1 MTAKRRHVLAA
12 AGLLMACAMPPAL
25 AQEWP
30 SRSVRFVVAW
40 PPGGGGDFVG
50 RVLAQKYSELLGQ
63 PFVIDN
69 KPGASGTIGTDWA
82 SKQTADGYI
91 FVLSQANNSV
101 IAPNVLK
108 VAFDPV
114 KDFTPIAYIGF
125 VPNVL
130 VVPAGSA
137 SKSVA
142 GLIETAKANPGR
154 LTYASAG
161 NGSTQHMAGAM
172 FSQIIGSPL
181 THVPYKG
188 SGLAL
193 TDLVAGRVD
202 MNFDTM
208 PSILGSVRSDKLRA
222 LAVSTSQRVPQLPGV
237 PTFAEVGITGLAN
250 VKNWYGVSAPRGLPA
265 PIVER
270 MAQATRTALQDPAV
284 REKLEQ
290 QGLIFEGPATSAE
303 FARFIEDD
311 VGRYAKLVKDL
322 KITVD

>member
-1 MTAKRRHVLAA
+1 MPAFRRLGLALAGLLLAA
-12 AGLLMACAMPPAL
+12 APAF
-25 AQEWP
+25 AQDWP
-30 SRSVRFVVAW
+30 NKPVKLVVAW

-50 RVLAQKYSELLGQ
+50 RVMANKLAEYLGQ
-63 PFVIDN
+63 PVVVDN

-82 SKQTADGYI
+82 SKQAADGYT

-101 IAPNVLK
+101 IAPNVIK
-108 VAFDPV
+108 VGFDPV

-130 VVPAGSA
+130 VVPADLPA
-137 SKSVA
+137 KNVA
-142 GLIETAKANPGR
+142 ELIAMAKAKPGE

-172 FSQIIGSPL
+172 FSQIINTPL

-193 TDLVAGRVD
+193 ADLLAGRVN

-208 PSILGSVRSDKLRA
+208 PSILSSVQGGRLRA
-222 LAVSTSQRVPQLPGV
+222 LAVSTSSRVSQLPDA

-250 VKNWYGVSAPRGLPA
+250 VKNWYGLSAPKGLPPA
-265 PIVER
+265 IATK
-270 MAQATRTALQDPAV
+270 MADAARRALDDAAV
-284 REKLEQ
+284 KAKLQE
-290 QGLIFEGPATSAE
+290 QGLIFEGPKTSAE
-303 FARFIEDD
+303 FAKFIEDD
-311 VGRYAKLVKDL
+311 VARYAKLVKDL
-322 KITVD
+322 NISAN